1 MNLPLRLCCW
11 PLSLSL
17 VAGGWSAARA
27 QQGGSAFAP
36 YAPATTQ
43 TKDIKNPFPVLD
55 ADAKK
60 LPGRAKMVK
69 TIMHMLGQMRPTG
82 SPKKGLDDYWAVSIG
97 ELDKATLNA
106 DVRFG
111 SMHSQEPSADYLAD
125 YMVSA
130 PQGKDRSWRA
140 FARFKTSDDAEKFV
154 VDLRQQYDAMVEYR
168 DKIAEIYHARTTR
181 RC

>member
-1 MNLPLRLCCW
+1 M
-11 PLSLSL
+11 
-17 VAGGWSAARA
+17 
-27 QQGGSAFAP
+27 
-36 YAPATTQ
+36 
-43 TKDIKNPFPVLD
+43 
-55 ADAKK
+55 
-60 LPGRAKMVK
+60 
-69 TIMHMLGQMRPTG
+69 
-82 SPKKGLDDYWAVSIG
+82 SIG